1 MTKEHT
7 MTNFSEIAAQIETKL
22 VADSKVMDW
31 MGRNVRCP
39 SLIPGAVYIMK
50 LWSVKHMTGSDNP
63 YELVEFVGSGREDTG
78 TRVLFA
84 ENPAIKEMNPG
95 DYFYFKSINGE
106 VFGAFMHENCV
117 CVTTAAVRV
126 TCFEV
131 KGHEA
136 TPPSD
141 KPARAPKT
149 ARTPKE
155 NKREALH
162 SIDSDD
168 GPVDECDD
176 DDGLGSP
183 FAVVCHPISC
193 APLRRQPEGFRRQA

>member
-7 MTNFSEIAAQIETKL
+7 MTSFSEIAAQIETKN
-22 VADSKVMDW
+22 VADSKVNDW

-50 LWSVKHMTGSDNP
+50 LWSVKHMTDSDNP
-63 YELVEFVGSGREDTG
+63 YELVEFVGSGREDSG
-78 TRVLFA
+78 ERVLFA

-106 VFGAFMHENCV
+106 IFGAFMHENCV
-117 CVTTAAVRV
+117 CVTSASVRV
-126 TCFEV
+126 TCYEV
-131 KGHEA
+131 NGHEA

-141 KPARAPKT
+141 KPDRAPKT
-149 ARTPKE
+149 PREPKE
-155 NKREALH
+155 SKREKLC

-168 GPVDECDD
+168 GPVDTCED

-183 FAVVCHPISC
+183 YAVVLHPISLI
-193 APLRRQPEGFRRQA
+193 PLRRQPEGFARA